1 MRTVLQEASS
11 AAMAP
16 ALNRAV
22 PQKIERQRVNRP
34 LGLVIESILVRQRII
49 VGAVSLCT
57 VARTLRSRRAVEANC
72 GDRVLHGGDCHEQI
86 LRHMKTCG
94 SELARDEAMTFNIDV
109 ACQAAIASKLAP
121 TSYAAG

>member
-1 MRTVLQEASS
+1 MPLVAITSVQLTTPMRTVLQEASS

-34 LGLVIESILVRQRII
+34 LGLVMDSILVRQRII

-57 VARTLRSRRAVEANC
+57 VARTLRSRRVVKANC
-72 GDRVLHGGDCHEQI
+72 GDRVLHGGDCHVQM

-94 SELARDEAMTFNIDV
+94 SELARDEAITSDINV
-109 ACQAAIASKLAP
+109 A
-121 TSYAAG
+121 